1 MQPEEAGLP
10 YAPLCSA
17 ALANLGTNLTALPLR
32 KRSGW
37 SECRSQ
43 TCFGFLVIFSV
54 LGFFLVQKMRLHLF
68 VLYWQSGL
76 PGSSVTGGP
85 DVIRVVQKL
94 RMQRNLM
101 RSGVGVLRNAPIG
114 HSSVIAPLGSLGHDS
129 PNFQS
134 WKCGSYMSL
143 PTNCLQ
149 SMCVC
154 VDVMGCSYYV
164 VLCCTGIWLVMILL
178 SPRLQPWLNLLLEKG
193 LDRQL
198 SAAGLA
204 RLLAAAGR
212 LGVLEA
218 GVP

>member
-54 LGFFLVQKMRLHLF
+54 LGFFFGTENAVALVCLVLTKWTPRQLSHWRPRCDSSRSEASHAKELDEIRCWSLAQRSDWTFLSDCPIIGTWLF
-68 VLYWQSGL
+68 RFSILKVWDLY
-76 PGSSVTGGP
+76 VFAY
-85 DVIRVVQKL
+85 KL
-94 RMQRNLM
+94 
-101 RSGVGVLRNAPIG
+101 STIYV
-114 HSSVIAPLGSLGHDS
+114 
-129 PNFQS
+129 
-134 WKCGSYMSL
+134 
-143 PTNCLQ
+143 
-149 SMCVC
+149 CVC